1 ADLSLAELL
10 PILGRLAFHALAV
23 PMVET
28 AVALALSRRADFLP
42 AGWLYDQPLTLG
54 LMDSQGRLQGL
65 AYGPHCKAAL
75 VALGSGHEA
84 SLAWLD
90 LPSDGAG
97 LERGGLSPAAQDA
110 AGGAPLAQVAIA
122 MVHRRNLA
130 GEACC
135 DLQCSRA
142 YLDSLPKRSL
152 PHADRWLMQAGAL
165 MRSVQMSH
173 AMSKALELSL
183 QFANDRVQFGKP
195 IGKFQAVQHMLA
207 VMASKFN
214 VEPARLLETL
224 KATLMPKATNEELLS
239 FVVTANQYGLNPFT
253 REIYAFPARNG
264 GIQPVVSVDGWIKMM
279 NSHPQ
284 FNGIQFTTEDKDGK
298 PFSVTA
304 TIHHKDRT
312 HPVEVTEYFSECS
325 RNTEPWKVN
334 PRRMLR

>member
-1 ADLSLAELL
+1 MKNELI
-10 PILGRLAFHALAV
+10 P
-23 PMVET
+23 
-28 AVALALSRRADFLP
+28 
-42 AGWLYDQPLTLG
+42 
-54 LMDSQGRLQGL
+54 SQKQS
-65 AYGPHCKAAL
+65 A
-75 VALGSGHEA
+75 
-84 SLAWLD
+84 
-90 LPSDGAG
+90 
-97 LERGGLSPAAQDA
+97 
-110 AGGAPLAQVAIA
+110 
-122 MVHRRNLA
+122 
-130 GEACC
+130 
-135 DLQCSRA
+135 
-142 YLDSLPKRSL
+142 
-152 PHADRWLMQAGAL
+152 
-165 MRSVQMSH
+165 
-173 AMSKALELSL
+173 
-183 QFANDRVQFGKP
+183 
-195 IGKFQAVQHMLA
+195 LA

-334 PRRMLR
+334 PRRMLRHKALIQCARVAFGFSGITDEEEAISTTPVNVTPSRPIFRSKLEPVTQPVEEPAPSVVIQPTEPTMHEGKSNE